1 MNLPQDGIK
10 LHRGNFTAIGR
21 QIQPYLEDGKCFRM
35 VLKPW
40 RERRSLS
47 QNALSHMWY
56 SEISEYLISKGKTF
70 ATPAWVKDALKHTY
84 LGYPAFLF
92 FGVRGGAKRRRSH
105 HRGASGGSGWRLAP
119 RNNFMV
125 ETLEKNRSWTRY
137 FLARE
142 LRKSLKPERRHR

>member
-1 MNLPQDGIK
+1 FMARIAPNQRNGE
-10 LHRGNFTAIGR
+10 GN
-21 QIQPYLEDGKCFRM
+21 
-35 VLKPW
+35 
-40 RERRSLS
+40 RR
-47 QNALSHMWY
+47 
-56 SEISEYLISKGKTF
+56 ITGDF
-70 ATPAWVKDALKHTY
+70 
-84 LGYPAFLF
+84 YPAFLF
-92 FGVRGGAKRRRSH
+92 YGVRRGAKRRRSH